1 MLNPD
6 FIKISEAYG
15 IKAERVDT
23 RGQLASAIGRMLADN
38 DEPYMLDVAIDE
50 RMMVFPMTPAGA
62 AVDHIMLNQN
72 ELYKDE

>member
-1 MLNPD
+1 MCASGRACFFNARFSQTPMLNPD

-23 RGQLASAIGRMLADN
+23 RGQLAAAIGRMLADN

-50 RMMVFPMTPAGA
+50 RMMVFR
-62 AVDHIMLNQN
+62 
-72 ELYKDE
+72 